1 MKKGLGIDVFEA
13 AQQRIAYTFDNFEKI
28 IVRQAYMQGWDDAEK
43 NMYEKA
49 EALLE
54 VVRAAKEGE

>member
-1 MKKGLGIDVFEA
+1 MSRKNEI
-13 AQQRIAYTFDNFEKI
+13 AQVVADQSTEWFRSKI
-28 IVRQAYMQGWDDAEK
+28 RQAYMQGWDDAEK

-54 VVRAAKEGE
+54 VVRATKEGE